1 MKQLN
6 VVFIGLL
13 ALFCAGCAPI
23 KHKGYGAT
31 SGAVYSQP
39 AYMPQCNNETTIAI
53 YDEQGTYTVPGC
65 VDYTM
70 PSDWTE
76 VTYDMPYGYEEPEN
90 EAEGDFPEV
99 ENNKYPQNQVILQ
112 NLNTRVLAYCR
123 GNEEQIAYC
132 ISRLEGSCYV
142 RLSEIPKVTAKSDT
156 LRRGSYPSRRWREGD
171 VVPRW

>member
-6 VVFIGLL
+6 VLTIGLL
-13 ALFCAGCAPI
+13 ALFCAGCGITQHRGYAPD
-23 KHKGYGAT
+23 YGDMYSNQT
-31 SGAVYSQP
+31 YVPQFQNETMIAVYDS
-39 AYMPQCNNETTIAI
+39 
-53 YDEQGTYTVPGC
+53 QGTYTVPGC
-65 VDYTM
+65 VDYF
-70 PSDWTE
+70 
-76 VTYDMPYGYEEPEN
+76 MPYEDYDQPQ
-90 EAEGDFPEV
+90 GDFPAV

-142 RLSEIPKVTAKSDT
+142 RLSEIPKVTAKADT
-156 LRRGSYPSRRWREGD
+156 LRRGSYPTRRWREGD

>member
-6 VVFIGLL
+6 AVFIGLL

-23 KHKGYGAT
+23 KHRGYAT
-31 SGAVYSQP
+31 PAQYSNS
-39 AYMPQCNNETTIAI
+39 AYIPQCNNETTVAI

-70 PSDWTE
+70 PTDWTE
-76 VTYDMPYGYEEPEN
+76 VTYDMPAYGYEQEE
-90 EAEGDFPEV
+90 EAEGEFPDV

-123 GNEEQIAYC
+123 GTEEQIAYC

-142 RLSEIPKVTAKSDT
+142 PLNEIPKVTAKADI